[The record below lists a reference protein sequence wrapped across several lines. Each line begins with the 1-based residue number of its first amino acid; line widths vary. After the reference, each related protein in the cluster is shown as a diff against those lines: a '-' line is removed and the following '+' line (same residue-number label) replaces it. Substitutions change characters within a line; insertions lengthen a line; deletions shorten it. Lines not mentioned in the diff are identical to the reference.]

1 MQGQAFSFLI
11 LKLAI
16 SHVSHESAVEV
27 QVKHFMLQIEQDDS
41 KSKYPA
47 VQGQELPILFLN
59 LAESQVSHYSADS
72 LHVKH
77 LISHIEQEA
86 VPISK

>member
-1 MQGQAFSFLI
+1 M
-11 LKLAI
+11 
-16 SHVSHESAVEV
+16 EV

-77 LISHIEQEA
+77 LISHIEQDDA
-86 VPISK
+86 PKSKYPPIQIH